1 MYDKTI
7 VIKTPSY
14 EDFRDN
20 IHLTDLFEML
30 DCKVEIVVSP
40 IGAIEELNKM
50 VTLIES
56 MINVVD
62 VRITSDLDSED
73 FLITFIPVTN
83 SRIKRPRAKN

>member
-7 VIKTPSY
+7 AIKTTGY
-14 EDFRDN
+14 ENFRDN
-20 IHLTDLFEML
+20 VHLTDLFEMV
-30 DCKVEIVVSP
+30 DCKVEILLSP
-40 IGAIEELNKM
+40 IGSVEELNKM

-62 VRITSDLDSED
+62 VRITSEVDTED

-83 SRIKRPRAKN
+83 SRIRRPRAKN

>member
-1 MYDKTI
+1 MQDKSTTI
-7 VIKTPSY
+7 KSTNY

-20 IHLTDLFEML
+20 VHLTEMFEML

-40 IGAIEELNKM
+40 IGPVSELDRI

-62 VRITSDLDSED
+62 IRITSEVDSED
-73 FLITFIPVTN
+73 FLITFTPVSN
-83 SRIKRPRAKN
+83 SRIRRPRNKN